1 MSSLLKNIRKNYGL
15 YLMAVPGLLFF
26 ATFSMFPTY
35 CHTLAFKDYR
45 PMDGIFGSKWAG
57 IQNFKFF
64 FGNRDWLNVTRNTL
78 TLNFTFIT
86 LTIIISL
93 AVAIFLDEVG
103 KTFAKR
109 FMQSLIFLPYFVSW
123 LVVSILAFALLNQST
138 GVVNII
144 LRTFGRE
151 GVPFYNTADVWP
163 GILAFIYVWRFC
175 GWYSI
180 IFLSAITAISPDF
193 YEAAKIDGASR
204 VKQVW
209 HITLPLLRGTAIMLV
224 LLAVGRIFYGDFGM
238 IYGIVGDNGLFYETT
253 DIIDTFAFRAL
264 RRSGDFGMAASVTLY
279 QSVMGFITILVFNR
293 IIKAVDK
300 DYVLF

>member
-1 MSSLLKNIRKNYGL
+1 MSLLKNIRKYYGL
-15 YLMAVPGLLFF
+15 YLMALPGLLFF

-35 CHTLAFKDYR
+35 CHTLAFKDYK
-45 PMDGIFGSKWAG
+45 PMLGIFGSQWAG
-57 IQNFKFF
+57 LQNFKFF
-64 FGNRDWLNVTRNTL
+64 FGNKDWLIVTKNTL
-78 TLNFTFIT
+78 FLNFLFIT
-86 LTIIISL
+86 ITITLSLT
-93 AVAIFLDEVG
+93 VAIFLDEVRN
-103 KTFAKR
+103 KLAKR

-138 GVVNII
+138 GVINVV
-144 LRTFGRE
+144 LRALGQE
-151 GVPFYNTADVWP
+151 GLPFYNTPDVWP
-163 GILAFIYVWRFC
+163 GILSFIYVWRFS

-204 VKQVW
+204 IQQMW

-238 IYGIVGDNGLFYETT
+238 IYGIVGDNGLLFETT

-264 RRSGDFGMAASVTLY
+264 RRSGDFGMAATVTLY
-279 QSVMGFITILVFNR
+279 QSVMGFITILIFNR
-293 IIKAVDK
+293 IIKMVDK

>member
-1 MSSLLKNIRKNYGL
+1 
-15 YLMAVPGLLFF
+15 MAVPGLLFF

-35 CHTLAFKDYR
+35 CHTLAFKDYK
-45 PMDGIFGSKWAG
+45 PLDGIFGSQWAG
-57 IQNFKFF
+57 FQNFKFF
-64 FGNRDWLNVTRNTL
+64 FGNKDWLNVTRNTL

-86 LTIIISL
+86 LTILISL
-93 AVAIFLDEVG
+93 MVAIFLDEVG
-103 KTFAKR
+103 KIFAKR
-109 FMQSLIFLPYFVSW
+109 FMQSIIFLPYFVSW

-138 GVVNII
+138 GVINVA
-144 LRTFGRE
+144 LRAFGME
-151 GVPFYNTADVWP
+151 GVAFYNTPGAWP
-163 GILAFIYVWRFC
+163 AILSFIYVWRFS

-204 VKQVW
+204 VQQVW

-238 IYGIVGDNGLFYETT
+238 IYGIVGDNGLLYETT

-264 RRSGDFGMAASVTLY
+264 RKSGDFGMAASVTLY
-279 QSVMGFITILVFNR
+279 QSVMGLITILIFNR
-293 IIKAVDK
+293 IIKSVDK

>member
-1 MSSLLKNIRKNYGL
+1 MTIIKNIRKNFGL

-26 ATFSMFPTY
+26 ATFSLFPTY

-45 PMDGIFGSKWAG
+45 PMDGIFGSRWAG
-57 IQNFKFF
+57 FQNFRFF
-64 FGNRDWLNVTRNTL
+64 FGNNDWLIVTRNTL
-78 TLNFTFIT
+78 MLNFMFIT
-86 LTIIISL
+86 LTIVISL
-93 AVAIFLDEVG
+93 TIAIFLDEVG
-103 KTFAKR
+103 NIFAKR
-109 FMQSLIFLPYFVSW
+109 FMQSIIFLPYFVSW

-138 GVVNII
+138 GVINVI
-144 LRTFGRE
+144 LRSFGAE
-151 GVPFYNTADVWP
+151 AVPFYNTPRVWP
-163 GILAFIYVWRFC
+163 GILTFVYVWRFC

-204 VKQVW
+204 VQQVW
-209 HITLPLLRGTAIMLV
+209 HITLPNLRGTAIMLI

-238 IYGIVGDNGLFYETT
+238 IYGIVGDNGLLFETT

-264 RRSGDFGMAASVTLY
+264 RMSGDFGRAASVSLY
-279 QSVMGFITILVFNR
+279 QSVMGFITVLIFNR
-293 IIKAVDK
+293 LIKAVDK

>member
-1 MSSLLKNIRKNYGL
+1 MSLIRNIRKNFGL
-15 YLMAVPGLLFF
+15 YMMAVPGLLFF

-45 PMDGIFGSKWAG
+45 PMDGIFGSAWAG
-57 IQNFKFF
+57 LQNFRFF
-64 FGNRDWLNVTRNTL
+64 FSNSDWLNVTRNTL
-78 TLNFTFIT
+78 TLNFMFIS
-86 LTIIISL
+86 LTISIALLI
-93 AVAIFLDEVG
+93 AIFLDEVG
-103 KTFAKR
+103 NAFAKR

-138 GVVNII
+138 GVINVV
-144 LRTFGRE
+144 LRAFGQE
-151 GVPFYNTADVWP
+151 GLPFYNTADVWP
-163 GILAFIYVWRFC
+163 AILTFIYVWRFC

-193 YEAAKIDGASR
+193 YEAARIDGANR
-204 VKQVW
+204 VQQVW

-238 IYGIVGDNGLFYETT
+238 IYGIVGDNGLLYETT

-264 RRSGDFGMAASVTLY
+264 RRSGDFGMAAAVTLY
-279 QSVMGFITILVFNR
+279 QSVMGFITILIFNR
-293 IIKAVDK
+293 LIKAVDK